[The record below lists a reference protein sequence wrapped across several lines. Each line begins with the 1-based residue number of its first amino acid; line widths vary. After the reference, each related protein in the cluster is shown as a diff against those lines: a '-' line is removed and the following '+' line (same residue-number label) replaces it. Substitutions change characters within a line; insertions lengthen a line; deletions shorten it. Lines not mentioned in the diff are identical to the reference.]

1 MEQQITCINCP
12 VGCRL
17 QVVVEDGEVKS
28 VTGNSCNRGITYAK
42 QECVAPQRMVTA
54 VVPGAGRKCLSLI
67 HIWSRGTRYFCIRR
81 RRRDGRW

>member
-1 MEQQITCINCP
+1 MEHQITCINCP

-42 QECVAPQRMVTA
+42 QECVAPDRKS
-54 VVPGAGRKCLSLI
+54 VV
-67 HIWSRGTRYFCIRR
+67 
-81 RRRDGRW
+81 